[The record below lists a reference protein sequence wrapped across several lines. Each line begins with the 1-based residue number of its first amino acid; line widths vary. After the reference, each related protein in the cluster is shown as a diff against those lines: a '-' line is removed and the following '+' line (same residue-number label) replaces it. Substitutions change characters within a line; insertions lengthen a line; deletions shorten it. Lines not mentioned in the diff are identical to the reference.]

1 MTTAYANP
9 HVSQRATSAETGD
22 AGGIR
27 GLIRA
32 AQAYLAYRRTLA
44 ELRMLSP
51 RELADLGISRF
62 ALPSIA
68 REAVRG
74 L

>member
-9 HVSQRATSAETGD
+9 HVSQRATIAETGD

-44 ELRMLSP
+44 ELRTLSP

-68 REAVRG
+68 REAVRA